1 MDKYNTREYEK
12 NKQQIKEQEE
22 LFKYSKNRL
31 KHYIVNCR
39 FIVSLR
45 LFSVVYEGKYKN
57 LKFITLEKNIIY

>member
-31 KHYIVNCR
+31 KHYIVN
-39 FIVSLR
+39 LR
-45 LFSVVYEGKYKN
+45 
-57 LKFITLEKNIIY
+57 